1 MAYDE
6 QLADR
11 IRGCLEDQPGVTES
25 TMFGGLAFMVGGH
38 MAIAASH
45 QGGALVRVDPADAD
59 DLVDTTS
66 AEVAVMRG
74 RPMPGWLRVPADD
87 LDDVVQVATWA
98 DRSAAYAR
106 SLPPKS
112 ESES

>member
-1 MAYDE
+1 
-6 QLADR
+6 
-11 IRGCLEDQPGVTES
+11 
-25 TMFGGLAFMVGGH
+25 
-38 MAIAASH
+38 
-45 QGGALVRVDPADAD
+45 
-59 DLVDTTS
+59 
-66 AEVAVMRG
+66 MRG

-106 SLPPKS
+106 SLPPKP